1 MHIRPENN
9 KDHQAISVLLQD
21 AFKNE
26 IHSDH
31 REHLVVERLRRSAAF
46 IPELSLVAELDQ
58 QIVGYILLT
67 RIHIASPISGAVSSL
82 ALAPV
87 AVSPSYQQR
96 GIGSRLIQYAHDRAR
111 DLGFGSVVVL
121 GHEDYYP
128 RLGYKMAK
136 SYGISLPFDVPEENC
151 MVIELQEDALMG
163 HSGQVIYPKEFME

>member
-1 MHIRPENN
+1 MHIRQAN
-9 KDHQAISVLLQD
+9 KNDHQAISVLLQE
-21 AFKNE
+21 AFKE
-26 IHSDH
+26 EVHSDH
-31 REHLVVERLRRSAAF
+31 KEHLLVERLHRSAAF
-46 IPELSLVAELDQ
+46 IPELSLVAEQDQ
-58 QIVGYILLT
+58 QIIGYILLT
-67 RIHIASPISGAVSSL
+67 RIHIASPLSGEVTSL

-136 SYGISLPFDVPEENC
+136 DYGIRLPFDVPEENC
-151 MVIELQEDALMG
+151 MVIELQEGALRG
-163 HSGQVIYPKEFME
+163 HSGHVIYPKEFME